1 MRNFRLLH
9 AGLDVAP
16 ILAELQ
22 AVLDWGLYPERK
34 ERDGT
39 AHGDLTADLWIRYFH
54 RDTLIEPDDYNRPG
68 QCVFYPVWD
77 KLPSLH
83 PVVWTLMA
91 SQRSVEL
98 GGILCTRLPPGGR
111 IQRHSD
117 GCSWHAQRYNFK
129 CYIVLEANAR
139 CVVECD
145 GEEQVFREGEIFEF
159 DNTRPHSM
167 TNDGTTQRTTMIVCL
182 RCET

>member
-1 MRNFRLLH
+1 MRNFRLIH
-9 AGLDVAP
+9 AGLNVSP
-16 ILAELQ
+16 ILAELD
-22 AVLDWGLYPERK
+22 AVPEWGLYTERK
-34 ERDGT
+34 ERYGT
-39 AHGDLTADLWIRYFH
+39 AHGDMTADLWIRYFP
-54 RDTLIEPDDYNRPG
+54 RETLHEPADYNRAG

-91 SQRSVEL
+91 SQKSVEL

-117 GCSWHAQRYNFK
+117 AAAWHAQRYNFK

-167 TNDGTTQRTTMIVCL
+167 ENGGDTQRTTLIVCL
-182 RCET
+182 RVE

>member
-1 MRNFRLLH
+1 MRHFRLIH

-16 ILAELQ
+16 ILAELDE
-22 AVLDWGLYPERK
+22 VPEWGRYAERK

-39 AHGDLTADLWIRYFH
+39 AHGDMTDLWIRYFP
-54 RDTLIEPDDYNRPG
+54 RETLHEPADYNRPG

-77 KLPSLH
+77 KLPALH
-83 PVVWTLMA
+83 PVVWSLMA
-91 SQRSVEL
+91 SQKSVEL

-111 IQRHSD
+111 IERHSD
-117 GCSWHAQRYNFK
+117 AGAWHAERYNCK
-129 CYIVLEANAR
+129 CYIALEANAR

-145 GEEQVFREGEIFEF
+145 GDEQVFRTGEIFEF
-159 DNTRPHSM
+159 DNLRPHSM

-182 RCET
+182 RVER